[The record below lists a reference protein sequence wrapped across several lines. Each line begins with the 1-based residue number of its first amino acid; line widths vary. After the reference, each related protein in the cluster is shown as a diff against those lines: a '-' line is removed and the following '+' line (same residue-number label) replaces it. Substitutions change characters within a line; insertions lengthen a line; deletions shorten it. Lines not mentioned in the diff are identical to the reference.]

1 MYIRHLAVGTRFAF
15 YLVMKTQKIE
25 FTNCEQAKR
34 QVALFHALGLWA
46 RYLGAANGFYY
57 VSVEVMA

>member
-25 FTNCEQAKR
+25 FADRSQALR
-34 QVALFHALGLWA
+34 QVAFFHSLGLWA
-46 RYLGAANGFYY
+46 RYLGARDEFYY
-57 VSVEVMA
+57 VSVEV